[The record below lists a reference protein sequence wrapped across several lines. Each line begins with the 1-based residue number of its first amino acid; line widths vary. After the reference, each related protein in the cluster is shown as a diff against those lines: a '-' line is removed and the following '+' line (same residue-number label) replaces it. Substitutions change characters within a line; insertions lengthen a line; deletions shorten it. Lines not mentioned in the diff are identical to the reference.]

1 MRGTFVARAPKSQ
14 YELLLEKSGGK
25 IKNIRSQP
33 FQEDLRVFRTFGAAD
48 QQAFIT
54 SLKHRKAILEKD
66 WFIPG
71 ITLIVVAATA
81 LVLSSTSML
90 PYALQ
95 WRTEVQDLLKK
106 ADALG
111 IDKVDVSPNA
121 SIDFYTTT
129 LLLTA
134 GFIATFAALLVHWNY
149 GRVWRLATTSV
160 WIEALEA
167 EVIAGK
173 PAKRER
179 VAGSSRSVPARW
191 RAKTTKA
198 KSENGRP

>member
-1 MRGTFVARAPKSQ
+1 MASAPKSQ
-14 YELLLEKSGGK
+14 YELLFEKSGGK
-25 IKNIRSQP
+25 VKNMRSQP
-33 FQEDLRVFRTFGAAD
+33 FQEDLRVFRTFGTAD

-81 LVLSSTSML
+81 LVLTSTSML

-95 WRTEVQDLLKK
+95 WRTEVQDLINK

-111 IDKVDVSPNA
+111 IDKVDVNPDA
-121 SIDFYTTT
+121 SIEFYTTT
-129 LLLTA
+129 LLVTA
-134 GFIATFAALLVHWNY
+134 GFIAIFAALLVNWNY
-149 GRVWRLATTSV
+149 GRAWRLATTSA

-167 EVIAGK
+167 EVAAGK
-173 PAKRER
+173 PAKTER
-179 VAGSSRSVPARW
+179 LVGSSRSVPARW
-191 RAKTTKA
+191 RVKTT
-198 KSENGRP
+198 RPKP